1 MQRVNRNTTRAGVG
15 NADTGVY
22 IVVVVV
28 VSSSSYMYACMR
40 RGLTLCRR
48 RFQFVPFY
56 AVPLT
61 LLAT

>member
-1 MQRVNRNTTRAGVG
+1 MQRVNRNTTTAGVG
-15 NADTGVY
+15 NATGVY